1 MKYPT
6 VIVESGERG
15 SFEFIDNLTGLA
27 IYSFAGESA
36 FCRKF
41 KAFALEKAIA
51 CEPNYQYLS
60 ALEMEQLLD
69 KLEHDKRQRQS
80 NGLDC

>member
-1 MKYPT
+1 MKYPI

-15 SFEFIDNLTGLA
+15 CFEFIDNLTGLA
-27 IYSFAGESA
+27 IYSFAGEGA

-41 KAFALEKAIA
+41 QAFTLDRALD

-60 ALEMEQLLD
+60 ALEMERLLD
-69 KLEHDKRQRQS
+69 KLEHDQRQR
-80 NGLDC
+80 